1 MRMLAL
7 LVAAAGAD
15 DDAAQRRL
23 WAWATAQGA
32 DVSRIAS
39 RHFPGHG
46 RGLAAPACE
55 DGCADPLFFLP
66 PAQQSLPP
74 NAEMPRERARL
85 RAVLRLEQAQDVF
98 VSAHTSSGKT
108 VVAEYAIAMSL
119 RDGQRVVYTS
129 PLKALSN
136 QKYRELAEEFKDVG
150 LMTGDTVIN
159 PDASCLVMTTEV
171 LRSMLYKGGEVMRE
185 VGWVIFDEIHYC
197 LLYTSPSPR
206 DRG

>member
-1 MRMLAL
+1 MRILAL

-66 PAQQSLPP
+66 PSVLMSCADLVASDSFKLALGLTNVDCDARRPAA
-74 NAEMPRERARL
+74 NFERFRRR
-85 RAVLRLEQAQDVF
+85 RA
-98 VSAHTSSGKT
+98 
-108 VVAEYAIAMSL
+108 
-119 RDGQRVVYTS
+119 
-129 PLKALSN
+129 P
-136 QKYRELAEEFKDVG
+136 
-150 LMTGDTVIN
+150 
-159 PDASCLVMTTEV
+159 
-171 LRSMLYKGGEVMRE
+171 
-185 VGWVIFDEIHYC
+185 
-197 LLYTSPSPR
+197 
-206 DRG
+206 